1 MTIDIASWIKERGI
15 GEVEC
20 IVPDMNGIQ
29 RGKVLPAAKFVK
41 SLADRTLHLQGTVVA
56 VPEPG
61 TAVLWVAGLVLL
73 VRRAR
78 RALPLAA

>member
-1 MTIDIASWIKERGI
+1 VVVLHGLSTNGSG
-15 GEVEC
+15 
-20 IVPDMNGIQ
+20 PD
-29 RGKVLPAAKFVK
+29 LA
-41 SLADRTLHLQGTVVA
+41 LADLTLHLQGTVVA

>member
-1 MTIDIASWIKERGI
+1 
-15 GEVEC
+15 
-20 IVPDMNGIQ
+20 
-29 RGKVLPAAKFVK
+29 
-41 SLADRTLHLQGTVVA
+41 VVA